1 MKEIKSGPLHVYDG
15 LVPMLKLA
23 DRLSGKRFGLSV
35 IAVGGRLR

>member
-1 MKEIKSGPLHVYDG
+1 MKEIKSGPLYVYDG

-35 IAVGGRLR
+35 IAVGSRLR